1 MTSAADSLT
10 SIPMP
15 GVLGDEHGA
24 ASDRDPATSHE
35 HAPIEDRPERDP
47 SDVGT
52 DEPVTAYA
60 RQLWL
65 ELDRVA
71 HYLHTEV
78 ARGGSNGPLV
88 TQAKPL
94 LSTEDQWDRWREVY
108 GDVLSTLAGPAGDQ
122 GFGDQEAR
130 RITQDGRAA
139 QS

>member
-15 GVLGDEHGA
+15 GLIGDARGA

-52 DEPVTAYA
+52 EEPVTAYA

-71 HYLHTEV
+71 HYLHNEV

-88 TQAKPL
+88 TEPKPL
-94 LSTEDQWDRWREVY
+94 LSSDEQWNRWREVY
-108 GDVLSTLAGPAGDQ
+108 ADVLSALAGPAGDQ
-122 GFGDQEAR
+122 GYGEQEAR
-130 RITQDGRAA
+130 RAAQDGRAA
-139 QS
+139 HT